1 MYIISTDDNRISFI
15 VIPISDRVNS
25 MVDIVSKSLATTL
38 EKETNS
44 DAELLLPLFKVAHK
58 QADAYVGH

>member
-44 DAELLLPLFKVAHK
+44 DAELLLPLFKITHM